1 MPKGNTSSRKGV
13 GCAMRRVRAYMRER
27 VLLRKPKGPV
37 AAPWNPRPGRM
48 PLDPKYAD
56 VVQWCVFVMSRQ
68 VS

>member
-1 MPKGNTSSRKGV
+1 
-13 GCAMRRVRAYMRER
+13 MRRVRAYMRER